1 MSKITV
7 TTIAGATSGADANKV
22 KIESGDTL
30 ESSTIG
36 TASGAMSI
44 KPAGTEVV
52 NVGTTGDILVKG
64 TTNQRAALLLRA
76 GSNTANSQIQLGD
89 QASDNSGRI
98 MYDHSDDTMRFNT
111 NGSERF
117 RVSASGIHIGGTAAA
132 NAIGNYEEGTWT
144 PAFSSQIGTISMN
157 SVGGRYQRVGNFVTA
172 IFWLNW
178 SSISGNG
185 SYGVQLTGLPFTS
198 VSQIVSERDIGP
210 ILGAGHEQV
219 PILNSNYNL
228 LGGYM
233 NQNATTAT
241 FRMSGGGQSERS
253 LDGSIAKAGGYLYG
267 TVYYKAV

>member
-7 TTIAGATSGADANKV
+7 TTIAGQTSGADANKV

-44 KPAGTEVV
+44 KPAGTEIV
-52 NVGTTGDILVKG
+52 NVGTTGDVLVKG
-64 TTNQRAALLLRA
+64 TTNQRAALILRA
-76 GSNTANSQIQLGD
+76 GSNTANSQIRLGD
-89 QASDNSGRI
+89 QAADDVGRI
-98 MYDHSDDTMRFNT
+98 MYNHADDTMIFQT
-111 NGSERF
+111 AGSERF
-117 RVSASGIHIGGTAAA
+117 RVSASGIHIGGTGAA
-132 NAIGNYEEGTWT
+132 NALDDYEEGTWT
-144 PAFSSQIGTISMN
+144 PAFSSQIGTISIN
-157 SVGGRYQRVGNFVTA
+157 SVGGRYQKIGNFVTA
-172 IFWLNW
+172 NFWINW

-185 SYGVQLTGLPFTS
+185 SYGVQITGLPFTS
-198 VSQIVSERDIGP
+198 VAQIVSERDVGI
-210 ILGAGHEQV
+210 ILGAGHENV

-253 LDGSIAKAGGYLYG
+253 LDGSIAKGGGYLYG
-267 TVYYKAV
+267 MIRYKAV

>member
-1 MSKITV
+1 MSSKIKVDTIENVAGSGNVSLGSGHNLVVPGDLTV
-7 TTIAGATSGADANKV
+7 DTNTLFVDASADKVGINQTSPTYQLTVLGATQSTV
-22 KIESGDTL
+22 EIES
-30 ESSTIG
+30 
-36 TASGAMSI
+36 AS
-44 KPAGTEVV
+44 
-52 NVGTTGDILVKG
+52 TTGESRLYMTDPDATGVGEIG
-64 TTNQRAALLLRA
+64 YYHN
-76 GSNTANSQIQLGD
+76 G
-89 QASDNSGRI
+89 
-98 MYDHSDDTMRFNT
+98 DTMRFST
-111 NGSERF
+111 GGAERM
-117 RVSASGIHIGGTAAA
+117 RLSSTGLHIGGTAAA

-172 IFWLNW
+172 NFWLNW

-198 VSQIVSERDIGP
+198 VAQIVSERDVGI

-253 LDGSIAKAGGYLYG
+253 LDGSISKAGGYLYG
-267 TVYYKAV
+267 MVRYKAV